1 MLWVV
6 FSLLVFIAVISVSAP
21 LFRREQAGARLGDV
35 DAYAALLSD
44 IDRDLERGL
53 LTRREAEETRTE
65 IARRL
70 LKAREKAVSN
80 GITAQHAGL
89 RANVIFAGV
98 AGFTAIS
105 SMGLYLAFGQPDLP
119 SHPLTARLNA
129 PAEQQSIDVLIARV
143 EQRLS
148 TNPDD
153 GMGWAVLAP
162 VYFKQGQFERAA
174 EAYTRSMALLGESPE
189 KLLGFAEAKTY
200 ATGGVVTKDAA
211 EAFQKALRNDPTS
224 LRARFWLAVRVEQ
237 EGNKTE
243 AEKAFRAIVAD
254 ESIPEGWRR
263 VINERLAKLQSS
275 GAPAATA
282 SAAPQEQTPSAQGP
296 AGSRTGPPP
305 EFVRNMVES
314 LAGRLREDGSDLD
327 GWLMLMRSY
336 AVIGEMD
343 KARDAHSTARANFT
357 DQPAALQKLDE
368 MAKSLGLA
376 S

>member
-6 FSLLVFIAVISVSAP
+6 FSLLVFVAVITVSAP
-21 LFRREQAGARLGDV
+21 LFRRELAEARLGDV

-70 LKAREKAVSN
+70 LKAREKAGSS
-80 GITAQHAGL
+80 GTASQRVWL
-89 RANVIFAGV
+89 QPNLLFTCI
-98 AGFTAIS
+98 AGFVAVS
-105 SMGLYLAFGQPDLP
+105 SMGMYLAFGQPDLP
-119 SHPLTARLNA
+119 SYPLNARLNA
-129 PAEQQSIDVLIARV
+129 PAEQQSIEVLIARV

-148 TNPDD
+148 SNPDD

-162 VYFKQGQFERAA
+162 VYFKQGQFDRAA

-200 ATGGVVTKDAA
+200 ASSGVVTKDAA

-237 EGNKTE
+237 EGKKAE

-254 ESIPEGWRR
+254 ESIPEAWRR
-263 VINERLAKLQSS
+263 VINERLAGLQGS

-282 SAAPQEQTPSAQGP
+282 SAEQQAPNTQSPSSGRA
-296 AGSRTGPPP
+296 GPPP

-314 LAGRLREDGSDLD
+314 LAGRLKEDSSDLD

-343 KARDAHSTARANFT
+343 KARDAHSTARTNFT
-357 DQPAALQKLDE
+357 DQPAALQKLDD
-368 MAKSLGLA
+368 MAKSLGLT